1 MNFQILIFAIFSFFS
16 FFPPTE
22 QEYRIV
28 DREFFILRFQVY
40 KTIAG

>member
-1 MNFQILIFAIFSFFS
+1 MNFQILIFAIFFF
-16 FFPPTE
+16 FFFLPTE